1 MFENDIVT
9 PVIIALVFV
18 AAFFVFNL
26 GWSVWWLLLPLAPLA
41 LIGIGGAVLVIAWTL
56 GGSH

>member
-9 PVIIALVFV
+9 PAIIALAFV
-18 AAFFVFNL
+18 AAFLVSNL